1 MRWLPGQLSL
11 RLVLA
16 SGLQLLLAGTALG
29 LLGYATGRRESL
41 ERVSLERQRH
51 QLTTLSDALSTRL
64 KTPQTINQANLLAIE
79 QEEIRLSDFDQMAR
93 HFWAQMQLYP
103 VGYINYGSRS
113 GTFIGVERLDDGQL
127 VLNEDSERPLGRG
140 RLGVYALGPRGERGR
155 LLEVVP
161 GMSTV
166 HQEAWY
172 ADTVKA
178 NRPSWSR
185 IYQWEDKPQVLAI
198 SYNAP
203 VRDRDGS
210 LLGVIGVDFV
220 LNQLSTW
227 LQQLWSQQTGLAL
240 VVEPNGL
247 LVASSKPGLSLLR
260 AGRGDERARLDQL
273 DEPIATAAAQA
284 FFVRQAARAGERQ
297 GWRLHQ
303 AALSRP
309 SAQKLHRAV
318 VGGQTYSLEAQPWGR
333 SEGLNWL
340 LITALSQDQALVNSQ
355 QQTLAAL
362 TLGALALVGAMAVN
376 RQLIRWLL
384 APMQR
389 LQQQAQAQLDRPSQP
404 FHPGL
409 PPGTALELQNM
420 AEAFTALVQQLQRSR
435 RELAEAAQ
443 REHLKDVQALELLK
457 LKLRSSL
464 EASAVAHEIKGP
476 LSQILLSAQLIQQNL
491 KPGSALTPRVRSQL
505 NTITRAAD
513 EVVIT
518 IEKMRTLL
526 RNVQTDH
533 HPLNLA
539 HVTRSALLYMKPALT
554 KAQIALSCTGL
565 EQPCP
570 IHGDSAQLQI
580 AIVNL
585 LRNSLEALQLQPGG
599 RQLQLRLEQ
608 RDGQAQLTIEDNGP
622 GFPPLDDLLDPL
634 QTNRP
639 EGSGLGLFVVKTTL
653 ENHRGSIALGRAAI
667 GGASVQLSLPLQ
679 QAVPRS
685 G

>member
-16 SGLQLLLAGTALG
+16 SGLQLLLVGTALG
-29 LLGYATGRRESL
+29 LLGYATGRREGL
-41 ERVSLERQRH
+41 ERVNLERQRH
-51 QLTTLSDALSTRL
+51 QLTTLSEALSTRL
-64 KTPQTINQANLLAIE
+64 KAPQRINQANLLAIE
-79 QEEIRLSDFDQMAR
+79 LGQIKLSDFDQMAQQ
-93 HFWAQMQLYP
+93 FWSQMQLYP

-127 VLNEDSERPLGRG
+127 VLNEDSDRGLGRG

-155 LLEVVP
+155 LLDVVP
-161 GMSTV
+161 GMSTF

-172 ADTVKA
+172 ADTVRA
-178 NRPSWSR
+178 NHPTWSR

-220 LNQLSTW
+220 LSQLSTW
-227 LQQLWSQQTGLAL
+227 LQQLWSKQAGLAL

-260 AGRGDERARLDQL
+260 AGSAGERARLDQL
-273 DEPIATAAAQA
+273 DEPIAAAAARA
-284 FFVRQAARAGERQ
+284 FFVGGAPGAGNHQ
-297 GWRLHQ
+297 GLRLHQ
-303 AALSRP
+303 AALSSP
-309 SAQKLHRAV
+309 STQKLHRAV
-318 VGGQTYSLEAQPWGR
+318 IGGQTYSLEAQPWGR

-376 RQLIRWLL
+376 RQLIRSLL

-389 LQQQAQAQLDRPSQP
+389 LQQQAQAQLDRPSHP
-404 FHPGL
+404 FDPGL
-409 PPGTALELQNM
+409 PPGTALELQDM

-491 KPGSALTPRVRSQL
+491 KPGSALTPQVRRQL
-505 NTITRAAD
+505 DTITRAAD

-554 KAQIALSCTGL
+554 KARIELSCTGL

-570 IHGDSAQLQI
+570 IQGDSAQLQI

-599 RQLQLRLEQ
+599 RLLELRLEQ
-608 RDGQAQLTIEDNGP
+608 RDGQAQLSIEDNGP

-639 EGSGLGLFVVKTTL
+639 EGSGLGLFVVQTTL
-653 ENHRGSIALGRAAI
+653 ENHRGTIALGRAAI
-667 GGASVQLSLPLQ
+667 GGASVRLSLPLLP
-679 QAVPRS
+679 AVPRS

>member
-16 SGLQLLLAGTALG
+16 SGLQLLLVGTALG
-29 LLGYATGRRESL
+29 LLGYATGRREGLERLSL
-41 ERVSLERQRH
+41 EHQRH

-64 KTPQTINQANLLAIE
+64 EAPQTINQANLLAIE
-79 QEEIRLSDFDQMAR
+79 QGVLKLSDFDRMAQT
-93 HFWAQMQLYP
+93 FWRQMQLYP
-103 VGYINYGSRS
+103 VGYINYGSRTGS
-113 GTFIGVERLDDGQL
+113 FIGLERLDDGRL
-127 VLNEDSERPLGRG
+127 VLNEDSDHPLGRG
-140 RLGVYALGPRGERGR
+140 RLGVYALSPSGERGR

-161 GMSTV
+161 GMDTF
-166 HQEAWY
+166 HNEAWY
-172 ADTVKA
+172 ADTVRA
-178 NRPSWSR
+178 NRPTWSR

-210 LLGVIGVDFV
+210 LQGVIGVDFV
-220 LNQLSTW
+220 LSQLSTW
-227 LQQLWSQQTGLAL
+227 LQELWRNQHGMAL

-247 LVASSKPGLSLLR
+247 LVASSRPDLSLVR
-260 AGRGDERARLDQL
+260 TGSDGQRARLDQL
-273 DEPIATAAAQA
+273 AEPIATAAAQA
-284 FFVRQAARAGERQ
+284 FFVHQEPHPGHPQAL
-297 GWRLHQ
+297 RLHK

-309 SAQKLHRAV
+309 SRHQLQRV
-318 VGGQTYSLEAQPWGR
+318 VIRGQTYSLEAQPWGR

-340 LITALSQDQALVNSQ
+340 LITALSQDQTLVSSQ

-362 TLGALALVGAMAVN
+362 TLGVLALIGAVAVN

-384 APMQR
+384 APMRQ
-389 LQQQAQAQLDRPSQP
+389 LQQQAQAQLEAPSQP
-404 FHPGL
+404 FNPGL
-409 PPGTALELQNM
+409 PPDTALELAGM
-420 AEAFTALVQQLQRSR
+420 AEAFTTLVQQLQRSR

-443 REHLKDVQALELLK
+443 REHLKDAQALELLR

-476 LSQILLSAQLIQQNL
+476 LSQILLSAQLIQESV
-491 KPGSALTPRVRSQL
+491 KPDGALTPECRSQL
-505 NTITRAAD
+505 ATISRAAD
-513 EVVIT
+513 EVVVT
-518 IEKMRTLL
+518 IEKMRMLL

-539 HVTRSALLYMKPALT
+539 QVTRSALLYMKPALT
-554 KAQIALSCTGL
+554 SALIELHSTGL

-585 LRNSLEALQLQPGG
+585 LRNSLEALQLQAGA
-599 RQLQLRLEQ
+599 RQLELRLEQ
-608 RDGQAQLTIEDNGP
+608 RDGQALLSIEDNGP
-622 GFPPLDDLLDPL
+622 GFPPLEDLLDPL

-639 EGSGLGLFVVKTTL
+639 EGSGLGLFVVRTTL
-653 ENHRGSIALGRAAI
+653 ENHRGSITLGQSAI
-667 GGASVQLSLPLQ
+667 GGASVRMSLPLQ
-679 QAVPRS
+679 QGLPSS